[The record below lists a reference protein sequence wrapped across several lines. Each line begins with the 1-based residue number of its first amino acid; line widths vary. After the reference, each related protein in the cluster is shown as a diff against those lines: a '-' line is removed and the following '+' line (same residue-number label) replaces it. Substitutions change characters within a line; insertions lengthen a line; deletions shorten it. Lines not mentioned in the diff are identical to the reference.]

1 MLPWTLPAF
10 LLVVLVLLLN
20 EVLGRELGHGLR
32 DDVEGVSARSYIIL
46 ANVHVCAQKFL
57 CQFLAERVFI
67 EVSRVQFLSIRN
79 LHLQFLAY
87 EIPQTCTSPSL
98 HVPLTLKA
106 PP

>member
-1 MLPWTLPAF
+1 MPYRPLVIYFHLVVPSSHPVLPWTLPAF

-57 CQFLAERVFI
+57 CQFLAE
-67 EVSRVQFLSIRN
+67 
-79 LHLQFLAY
+79 
-87 EIPQTCTSPSL
+87 
-98 HVPLTLKA
+98 
-106 PP
+106 